1 MAPSASTDAMATRP
15 EPARVVRL
23 VPRDAQPAQADV
35 DLLLWAGVDRVID
48 RAPELSDLTSH
59 RVESLAARRF
69 RALGQPVPAEFR
81 AQERGAAISSLVAP
95 RLLARVREAC
105 DGPILVIKGPEV
117 AARYPD
123 PALRPFKD
131 LDLLVP
137 RPEEAQE
144 ALLAVGFEPIGDP
157 ALYVDIH
164 HLRPLALRG
173 LPISVEIHSQPKWLE
188 QRRPPST
195 AELFASAVPSTTGV
209 EGVFAPDPVHHALLV
224 AAHSWAHEP
233 LRRLRDLVDVAA
245 MIQGLD
251 RVEVGRVARA
261 WQVGRLWE
269 TTTATL
275 DALFFGERVPWALRV
290 WARNL
295 LKVRERTVLENHL
308 ERVLSNYWALS
319 ARESTAALAPLVA
332 EEVRPKEGETWGEK
346 LARSSQAVRDAL
358 RRRSE
363 HDAALERRA
372 SRPR

>member
-1 MAPSASTDAMATRP
+1 MAARS

-23 VPRDAQPAQADV
+23 VPRDARPPQVDV
-35 DLLLWAGVDRVID
+35 DFLLWAGVDRVMD
-48 RAPELSDLTSH
+48 HAPELSDLASH

-69 RALGQPVPAEFR
+69 RALGRPVPAEFR
-81 AQERGAAISSLVAP
+81 AEERAAAISSLVAP

-137 RPEEAQE
+137 RAEKAQE
-144 ALLAVGFEPIGDP
+144 ALLAAGFEPIGDP

-164 HLRPLALRG
+164 HLRPLAVRG
-173 LPISVEIHSQPKWLE
+173 LPISVEVHSQPKWLE

-195 AELFASAVPSTTGV
+195 DELLASAIPSATGV
-209 EGVFAPDPVHHALLV
+209 DGVLAPGPVHHALLL

-251 RVEVGRVARA
+251 RAELGRIARV
-261 WQVGRLWE
+261 WQVARLWE

-275 DALFFGERVPWALRV
+275 DALFFDERVPWALRV

-308 ERVLSNYWALS
+308 ERLLSNFWSLS
-319 ARESTAALAPLVA
+319 ARESAAALGPLVA
-332 EEVRPKEGETWGEK
+332 EEVRPKAGETWGEK
-346 LARSSQAVRDAL
+346 LGRSSQAVRNAL

-372 SRPR
+372 SR